1 MADKTLF
8 GRLKKLISRQ
18 GVARKVGDNRLK
30 VIDPARAQSA
40 GNLETNVLIDRYNR
54 LHSSQAGS
62 SIYDPSQGFN
72 QLRNELFKDYEAM
85 DNDSIISAALDV
97 YADESTLKNEFG
109 DVLEIKSGKKE
120 IEEILHNLFYDI
132 LNVEFNLYPWIR
144 MMCKYGDFYL
154 QLHIVEKLGVTGCNP
169 LSPYAIT
176 RQEGIDPARPE
187 AVEFI
192 YDETYGGVTAAY
204 GGKAKHNQK
213 IFENYEVAHFRLLQD
228 TNFLPYGKSM
238 IEQPRKTW
246 KQLTLMEDAMMI
258 HRIMRAPQKR
268 AFKIDIGNIPPAE
281 VDTYMQKVI
290 NKMKKV
296 PYVDKTTGEYN
307 MKFNLQNMIEDFY
320 LPVRGGNSN
329 TAIEDIGGLEWTGV
343 DDIEYL
349 RNRMMAGLR
358 VPKAFLGYDENV
370 EGKATLA
377 AEDVRFSRTIE
388 RIQRIFV
395 SELTKIAIIHL
406 YTQGYSDADL
416 VDFSLQLTNPSTIAE
431 QEKLDVFDKKVSL
444 ADAIKSN
451 KMLSEDWIY
460 ENIWKMSKDEV
471 NLEREKVVEDI
482 IQVYRQDMIQ
492 QEGKDPAKG
501 EDEIA
506 EKVKD
511 KNKATLSA
519 SGDTRKTRGGK
530 DDSDVGRPEEDVDY
544 GTQRAPRGRDPLGD
558 ETRARDIKNRD
569 RSIKV
574 SAKEV
579 LKSMNIDKKV
589 ALNEKS
595 MLDENN
601 LLSEE
606 DTKA

>member
-8 GRLKKLISRQ
+8 GRLKKILGQSAVVR
-18 GVARKVGDNRLK
+18 RVGDNKLK
-30 VIDPARAQSA
+30 VIDPARAQST
-40 GNLETNVLIDRYNR
+40 GNLETNMLIDRYNR
-54 LHSSQAGS
+54 LHSTPGGKGV
-62 SIYDPSQGFN
+62 YDPSNGFN

-85 DNDSIISAALDV
+85 DNDSIISAALDI

-109 DVLEIKSGKKE
+109 DILEIKSGKKE
-120 IEEILHNLFYDI
+120 IQQILHNLFYDV

-154 QLHIVEKLGVTGCNP
+154 QMHIVEKLGVVNVQP
-169 LSPYAIT
+169 LSPYAVT
-176 RQEGIDPARPE
+176 RQEGIDPERPDS
-187 AVEFI
+187 VEFV
-192 YDETYGGVTAAY
+192 YDETYGGVVGSY
-204 GGKAKHNQK
+204 GKTKNGNKV
-213 IFENYEVAHFRLLQD
+213 FENYEVAHFRLLQD

-281 VDTYMQKVI
+281 VDAYMNKVI

-296 PYVDKTTGEYN
+296 PYLDKNTGEYN
-307 MKFNLQNMIEDFY
+307 MKFNIQNMIEDFY

-329 TAIEDIGGLEWTGV
+329 TSIEDIGGLEWTGV
-343 DDIEYL
+343 EDVEYL

-377 AEDVRFSRTIE
+377 AEDVRFARTIE

-395 SELTKIAIIHL
+395 SELTKIAIVHL
-406 YTQGYSDADL
+406 YSQGYTDADL
-416 VDFSLQLTNPSTIAE
+416 VDFNLTLTNPSTIAE

-444 ADAIKSN
+444 ADSIKNN
-451 KMLSEDWIY
+451 KMLSEDWVY

-471 NLEREKVVEDI
+471 ELEREKVIEDI

-506 EKVKD
+506 EKIKK
-511 KNKATLSA
+511 KNRATLSS

-544 GTQRAPRGRDPLGD
+544 GTQRAPRGRDPLGN
-558 ETRARDIKNRD
+558 ETRTRDVKNRD
-569 RSIKV
+569 RSIKFA
-574 SAKEV
+574 AKEV
-579 LKSMNIDKKV
+579 VNMLKNDKKV

-606 DTKA
+606 DTKE

>member
-8 GRLKKLISRQ
+8 GRLKKILGQSAVVR
-18 GVARKVGDNRLK
+18 RVGDNKLK
-30 VIDPARAQSA
+30 VIDPARAQST
-40 GNLETNVLIDRYNR
+40 GNLETNMLIDRYNR
-54 LHSSQAGS
+54 LHSTPGGKGV
-62 SIYDPSQGFN
+62 YDPSNGFN

-85 DNDSIISAALDV
+85 DNDSIISAALDI

-109 DVLEIKSGKKE
+109 DILEIKSGKKE
-120 IEEILHNLFYDI
+120 IQQILHNLFYDV

-154 QLHIVEKLGVTGCNP
+154 QMHIVEKLGVVNVQP
-169 LSPYAIT
+169 LSPYAVT
-176 RQEGIDPARPE
+176 RQEGIDPERPDS
-187 AVEFI
+187 VEFV
-192 YDETYGGVTAAY
+192 YDETYGGVVGSY
-204 GGKAKHNQK
+204 GKTKNGNKV
-213 IFENYEVAHFRLLQD
+213 FENYEVAHFRLLQD

-281 VDTYMQKVI
+281 VDAYMQKVI

-296 PYVDKTTGEYN
+296 PYMDKNTGDYN

-329 TAIEDIGGLEWTGV
+329 TSIEDIGGLEWTGV

-358 VPKAFLGYDENV
+358 VPKAFLGYDEGV

-377 AEDVRFSRTIE
+377 AEDVRFARTIE
-388 RIQRIFV
+388 RLQRIFV
-395 SELTKIAIIHL
+395 SELTKIAIVHL
-406 YTQGYSDADL
+406 YTQGYTNEDL
-416 VDFSLQLTNPSTIAE
+416 VDFSLHLTNPSSIAE
-431 QEKLDVFDKKVSL
+431 QEKLDIWDKKVSL
-444 ADAIKSN
+444 ADSLKSN
-451 KMLSEDWIY
+451 KMISEDWIY
-460 ENIWKMSKDEV
+460 EKIWNLTKDEV
-471 NLEREKVVEDI
+471 ELERAKVVEDTI
-482 IQVYRQDMIQ
+482 NAFRHSTIES
-492 QEGKDPAKG
+492 EGTDPAK
-501 EDEIA
+501 EEEVA
-506 EKVKD
+506 EEAKR
-511 KNKATLSA
+511 KNKATLSS

-544 GTQRAPRGRDPLGD
+544 ATQRAPRGRDPLGN
-558 ETRARDIKNRD
+558 ETRTRDVKNRD
-569 RSIKV
+569 RRIKV
-574 SAKEV
+574 SAKEIA
-579 LKSMNIDKKV
+579 KTINFKTKTT
-589 ALNEKS
+589 LNEHS

-606 DTKA
+606 ETKA

>member
-8 GRLKKLISRQ
+8 GRLKKILGQSTVVR
-18 GVARKVGDNRLK
+18 RVGDNKLK

-40 GNLETNVLIDRYNR
+40 GNLETNMLVDRYNR
-54 LHSSQAGS
+54 LHSTPGGS
-62 SIYDPSQGFN
+62 SVYDPSQGFN
-72 QLRNELFKDYEAM
+72 QLRNELFKDYESM

-109 DVLEIKSGKKE
+109 DILEIKSGKKE
-120 IEEILHNLFYDI
+120 IQQVLHNLFYDV
-132 LNVEFNLYPWIR
+132 LNIEFNLYPWIR

-154 QLHIVEKLGVTGCNP
+154 HLKIVDKLGVVGVSP
-169 LSPYAIT
+169 LSPYAIA
-176 RQEGIDPARPE
+176 RQEGIDPQRPE

-192 YDETYGGVTAAY
+192 YDETFGGVTGAY
-204 GGKAKHNQK
+204 GKTKNGNK
-213 IFENYEVAHFRLLQD
+213 IYENYEIAHFRLLQD

-281 VDTYMQKVI
+281 VDAYMQKVI

-296 PYVDKTTGEYN
+296 PYMDKQSGEYN
-307 MKFNLQNMIEDFY
+307 MKFNIQNMIEDFY

-329 TAIEDIGGLEWTGV
+329 TSIEDIGGLEWTGV
-343 DDIEYL
+343 DDVEYL

-395 SELTKIAIIHL
+395 SELTKIAIVHL
-406 YTQGYSDADL
+406 YSQGYTDEEL

-444 ADAIKSN
+444 ADAIKNN

-460 ENIWKMSKDEV
+460 DNIWKMSKDEV
-471 NLEREKVVEDI
+471 ELEREKVVEDI

-492 QEGKDPAKG
+492 QNGEDPAK
-501 EDEIA
+501 EKEIS
-506 EKVKD
+506 EKIKK
-511 KNKATLSA
+511 KNRATLSA
-519 SGDTRKTRGGK
+519 SGDTKKTRGGK
-530 DDSDVGRPEEDVDY
+530 SDSDVGRPEEDVDY
-544 GTQRAPRGRDPLGD
+544 GTQRAPRGRDPLGS
-558 ETRARDIKNRD
+558 ETKTRDVKNRD
-569 RSIKV
+569 RSIKFA
-574 SAKEV
+574 AKEV
-579 LKSMNIDKKV
+579 LNMLKNDKKV
-589 ALNEKS
+589 ALNEQS

-601 LLSEE
+601 LLSDE
-606 DTKA
+606 DTKE

>member
-8 GRLKKLISRQ
+8 GRLKKILGQSAVVR
-18 GVARKVGDNRLK
+18 RVGDNKLK

-40 GNLETNVLIDRYNR
+40 GNLETNMLIDRYNR
-54 LHSSQAGS
+54 LHSTPGGS
-62 SIYDPSQGFN
+62 SVYDPSQGFN

-85 DNDSIISAALDV
+85 DNDSIISAALDI

-109 DVLEIKSGKKE
+109 DILEIKSGKKE
-120 IEEILHNLFYDI
+120 IQQILHNLFYDV

-154 QLHIVEKLGVTGCNP
+154 QLHIVEKLGVVGCNP
-169 LSPYAIT
+169 LSPYAVT
-176 RQEGIDPARPE
+176 RQEGIDPQRPE
-187 AVEFI
+187 AVEFV
-192 YDETYGGVTAAY
+192 YDETYGGVIGAY
-204 GGKAKHNQK
+204 GKSKKGNK

-281 VDTYMQKVI
+281 VDAYMQKVI

-296 PYVDKTTGEYN
+296 PYMDKNTGEYN
-307 MKFNLQNMIEDFY
+307 MKFNIQNMIEDFY

-329 TAIEDIGGLEWTGV
+329 TSIEDIGGLEWTGV
-343 DDIEYL
+343 DDVEYL

-377 AEDVRFSRTIE
+377 AEDVRFARTIE

-395 SELTKIAIIHL
+395 SELTKIGIIHL
-406 YTQGYSDADL
+406 YSQGYTDADL
-416 VDFSLQLTNPSTIAE
+416 VDFSLNLTNPSTIAE

-444 ADAIKSN
+444 ADSIKNN
-451 KMLSEDWIY
+451 KMLSEDWVY
-460 ENIWKMSKDEV
+460 ENIWKMTKEEV
-471 NLEREKVVEDI
+471 ELEREKVIEDI
-482 IQVYRQDMIQ
+482 IQIYRQDMIQ

-506 EKVKD
+506 EKIKK

-544 GTQRAPRGRDPLGD
+544 GTQRAPRGRDPLGS
-558 ETRARDIKNRD
+558 ETRSRDVKNRD

-574 SAKEV
+574 AAKEV
-579 LKSMNIDKKV
+579 VKMLKTDKKV

-606 DTKA
+606 DTKE

>member
-8 GRLKKLISRQ
+8 GRLKKILGQSAVVR
-18 GVARKVGDNRLK
+18 RVGDNKLK
-30 VIDPARAQSA
+30 VIDPARAQST
-40 GNLETNVLIDRYNR
+40 GNLETNMLIDRYNR
-54 LHSSQAGS
+54 LHSTPGGKGV
-62 SIYDPSQGFN
+62 YDPSNGFN

-85 DNDSIISAALDV
+85 DNDSIISAALDI

-109 DVLEIKSGKKE
+109 DILEIKSGKKE
-120 IEEILHNLFYDI
+120 IQQILHNLFYDV

-154 QLHIVEKLGVTGCNP
+154 QMHIVEKLGVVNVQP
-169 LSPYAIT
+169 LSPYAVT
-176 RQEGIDPARPE
+176 RQEGIDPERPDS
-187 AVEFI
+187 VEFV
-192 YDETYGGVTAAY
+192 YDETYGGVVGSY
-204 GGKAKHNQK
+204 GKTKNGNKV
-213 IFENYEVAHFRLLQD
+213 FENYEVAHFRLLQD

-281 VDTYMQKVI
+281 VDAYMQKVI

-296 PYVDKTTGEYN
+296 PYLDKNTGEYN
-307 MKFNLQNMIEDFY
+307 MKFNIQNMIEDFY

-329 TAIEDIGGLEWTGV
+329 TSIEDIGGLEWTGV
-343 DDIEYL
+343 EDVEYL

-377 AEDVRFSRTIE
+377 AEDVRFARTIE

-395 SELTKIAIIHL
+395 SELTKIAIVHL
-406 YTQGYSDADL
+406 YSQGYTDADL
-416 VDFSLQLTNPSTIAE
+416 VDFNLTLTNPSTIAE

-444 ADAIKSN
+444 ADSIKNN
-451 KMLSEDWIY
+451 KMLSEDWVY
-460 ENIWKMSKDEV
+460 ENIWKMTKEEV
-471 NLEREKVVEDI
+471 ELEREKVIEDI

-492 QEGKDPAKG
+492 QEGKDPAK
-501 EDEIA
+501 EQEIS
-506 EKVKD
+506 EKIKK
-511 KNKATLSA
+511 KNRATLSS

-544 GTQRAPRGRDPLGD
+544 GTQRAPRGRDPLGN
-558 ETRARDIKNRD
+558 ETRTRDVRNRD
-569 RSIKV
+569 RSIKLA
-574 SAKEV
+574 AKEV
-579 LKSMNIDKKV
+579 VNMLKNDKKV

-606 DTKA
+606 DTKE

>member
-8 GRLKKLISRQ
+8 GRLKKILGQSAVVR
-18 GVARKVGDNRLK
+18 RVGDNKLK

-40 GNLETNVLIDRYNR
+40 GNLETNMLVDRYNR
-54 LHSSQAGS
+54 LHSTPGGS
-62 SIYDPSQGFN
+62 GVYDPSQGFN

-85 DNDSIISAALDV
+85 DNDSIISAALDI

-109 DVLEIKSGKKE
+109 DILEIKSGKKE
-120 IEEILHNLFYDI
+120 IQQILHNLFYDV

-154 QLHIVEKLGVTGCNP
+154 QLHIVEKLGVVGCNP
-169 LSPYAIT
+169 LSPYAVA
-176 RQEGIDPARPE
+176 RQEGIDPQRPE
-187 AVEFI
+187 AVEFV
-192 YDETYGGVTAAY
+192 YDETFGGVVGSY
-204 GGKAKHNQK
+204 GRTKNGNK

-281 VDTYMQKVI
+281 VDGYMQKVI

-296 PYVDKTTGEYN
+296 PYLDKNTGEYN
-307 MKFNLQNMIEDFY
+307 MKFNIQNMIEDFY

-329 TAIEDIGGLEWTGV
+329 TSIEDIGGLEWTGV
-343 DDIEYL
+343 DDVEYL

-377 AEDVRFSRTIE
+377 AEDVRFARTIE

-395 SELTKIAIIHL
+395 SELTKIAIVHL
-406 YTQGYSDADL
+406 YSQGYTDEDL
-416 VDFSLQLTNPSTIAE
+416 VDFSLTLTNPSTIAE

-451 KMLSEDWIY
+451 KMLSEDWVY

-471 NLEREKVVEDI
+471 ELEREKVIEDI
-482 IQVYRQDMIQ
+482 VQVYRQDMIQ

-506 EKVKD
+506 EKVKN
-511 KNKATLSA
+511 KNRATLSA

-544 GTQRAPRGRDPLGD
+544 GTQRAPRGRDPLGN
-558 ETRARDIKNRD
+558 ETRTRDVKNRD
-569 RSIKV
+569 RSIKFA
-574 SAKEV
+574 AKEV
-579 LKSMNIDKKV
+579 VNMLRNDKKV

-606 DTKA
+606 DTKE

>member
-8 GRLKKLISRQ
+8 GRLKKLFAQTAVVRRI
-18 GVARKVGDNRLK
+18 GDKKLR
-30 VIDPARAQSA
+30 VVDPAAAQSS
-40 GNLETNVLIDRYNR
+40 GNLASNVLVDRYNR
-54 LHSSQAGS
+54 LHASGGGS
-62 SIYDPSQGFN
+62 SLYDPSQGFS
-72 QLRNELFKDYEAM
+72 QMRNELFKDYESM
-85 DNDSIISAALDV
+85 DSDSIISAALDV
-97 YADESTLKNEFG
+97 YADECSLKNEFG

-120 IEEILHNLFYDI
+120 IQDILHNLFYDI
-132 LNVEFNLYPWIR
+132 LNIEFNMYPWIR

-176 RQEGIDPARPE
+176 RQEGVDPARPE
-187 AVEFI
+187 AVEFLF
-192 YDETYGGVTAAY
+192 DETMGAATGAY
-204 GGKAKHNQK
+204 GRATKNNQK
-213 IFENYEVAHFRLLQD
+213 VFENYEVAHFRLLQD

-246 KQLTLMEDAMMI
+246 KQLTLLEDAMMI

-281 VDTYMQKVI
+281 VDSYMQKVI

-296 PYVDKTTGEYN
+296 PFVDEKTGDYN

-377 AEDVRFSRTIE
+377 AEDVRFARTIE
-388 RIQRIFV
+388 RLQRIFV
-395 SELTKIAIIHL
+395 SELTKIAIVHL
-406 YTQGYSDADL
+406 YTQGYNNEDL
-416 VDFSLQLTNPSTIAE
+416 VDFSLNLTNPSTIAE

-460 ENIWKMSKDEV
+460 ENIWKMSGDEV
-471 NLEREKVVEDI
+471 ETEREKVVEDV
-482 IQVYRQDMIQ
+482 IQKYRQDQIEA
-492 QEGKDPAKG
+492 EGIDPAK
-501 EDEIA
+501 A
-506 EKVKD
+506 EEVAAEAKK
-511 KNKATLSA
+511 KNKATLSS
-519 SGDTRKTRGGK
+519 SGDTRKTRSGK
-530 DDSDVGRPEEDVDY
+530 SDSDSGRPEEDVDY
-544 GTQRAPRGRDPLGD
+544 SSERAPRGRDPLGS
-558 ETRARDIKNRD
+558 ETRSRDVKNRD

-579 LKSMNIDKKV
+579 LNTMNLDTK
-589 ALNEKS
+589 LPLTEKS
-595 MLDENN
+595 LLDEDN
-601 LLSEE
+601 LLREE
-606 DTKA
+606 ETKG

>member
-8 GRLKKLISRQ
+8 GRLKKILGQSTVVR
-18 GVARKVGDNRLK
+18 RVGDNKLK

-40 GNLETNVLIDRYNR
+40 GNLETNMLVDRYNR
-54 LHSSQAGS
+54 LHSTPGGS
-62 SIYDPSQGFN
+62 SVYDPSQGFN
-72 QLRNELFKDYEAM
+72 QLRNELFKDYESM

-109 DVLEIKSGKKE
+109 DILEIKSGKKE
-120 IEEILHNLFYDI
+120 IQQVLHNLFYDV
-132 LNVEFNLYPWIR
+132 LNIEFNLYPWIR

-154 QLHIVEKLGVTGCNP
+154 HLKIVDKLGVVGASP
-169 LSPYAIT
+169 LSPYAIA
-176 RQEGIDPARPE
+176 RQEGIDPQRPE
-187 AVEFI
+187 AVEFL
-192 YDETYGGVTAAY
+192 YDETYGGVTGAY
-204 GGKAKHNQK
+204 GKTKNGNK
-213 IFENYEVAHFRLLQD
+213 IYENYEIAHFRLLQD

-281 VDTYMQKVI
+281 VDAYMQKVI

-296 PYVDKTTGEYN
+296 PYMDKQSGEYN
-307 MKFNLQNMIEDFY
+307 MKFNIQNMIEDFY

-329 TAIEDIGGLEWTGV
+329 TSIEDIGGLEWTGV
-343 DDIEYL
+343 DDVEHL

-395 SELTKIAIIHL
+395 SELTKIAIVHL
-406 YTQGYSDADL
+406 YSQGYTDEEL

-460 ENIWKMSKDEV
+460 DNIWKMSKDEV
-471 NLEREKVVEDI
+471 ELEREKVVEDI
-482 IQVYRQDMIQ
+482 IQLYRQDMIQ
-492 QEGKDPAKG
+492 QEGKDPAK
-501 EDEIA
+501 EEEIS
-506 EKVKD
+506 EKIKK

-519 SGDTRKTRGGK
+519 SGDTKKTRGGK
-530 DDSDVGRPEEDVDY
+530 SDSDVGRPEEDVDY
-544 GTQRAPRGRDPLGD
+544 GTQRAPRGRDPLGS
-558 ETRARDIKNRD
+558 ETKTRDVKNRD
-569 RSIKV
+569 RSIKFA
-574 SAKEV
+574 AKEV
-579 LKSMNIDKKV
+579 LNMLKNDKKV
-589 ALNEKS
+589 ALNEQS

-601 LLSEE
+601 LLSDE
-606 DTKA
+606 DTKE

>member
-8 GRLKKLISRQ
+8 GRLKKILGQSTVVR
-18 GVARKVGDNRLK
+18 RVGDNKLK

-40 GNLETNVLIDRYNR
+40 GNLETNMLVDRYNR
-54 LHSSQAGS
+54 LHSTPGGS
-62 SIYDPSQGFN
+62 SVYDPSQGFN
-72 QLRNELFKDYEAM
+72 QLRNELFKDYESM

-109 DVLEIKSGKKE
+109 DILEIKSGKKE
-120 IEEILHNLFYDI
+120 IQQVLHNLFYDV
-132 LNVEFNLYPWIR
+132 LNIEFNLYPWIR

-154 QLHIVEKLGVTGCNP
+154 HLKIVDKLGVVGASP
-169 LSPYAIT
+169 LSPYAIA
-176 RQEGIDPARPE
+176 RQEGIDPQRPE

-192 YDETYGGVTAAY
+192 YDETFGGVTGAY
-204 GGKAKHNQK
+204 GKTKNGNK
-213 IFENYEVAHFRLLQD
+213 IYENYEIAHFRLLQD

-281 VDTYMQKVI
+281 VDAYMQKVI

-296 PYVDKTTGEYN
+296 PYMDKQSGEYN
-307 MKFNLQNMIEDFY
+307 MKFNIQNMIEDFY

-329 TAIEDIGGLEWTGV
+329 TSIEDIGGLEWTGV
-343 DDIEYL
+343 DDVEYL

-377 AEDVRFSRTIE
+377 AEDVRFARTIE

-395 SELTKIAIIHL
+395 SELTKIAIVHL
-406 YTQGYSDADL
+406 YSQGYTDEEL

-444 ADAIKSN
+444 ADAIKNN

-460 ENIWKMSKDEV
+460 DNIWKMSKDEV
-471 NLEREKVVEDI
+471 ELEREKVVEDI

-492 QEGKDPAKG
+492 QNGEDPAK
-501 EDEIA
+501 EEEIS
-506 EKVKD
+506 EKIKK
-511 KNKATLSA
+511 KNRATLSA
-519 SGDTRKTRGGK
+519 SGDTKKTRGGK
-530 DDSDVGRPEEDVDY
+530 SDSDVGRPEEDVDY
-544 GTQRAPRGRDPLGD
+544 GTQRAPRGRDPLGS
-558 ETRARDIKNRD
+558 ETKTRDVKNRD
-569 RSIKV
+569 RSIKFA
-574 SAKEV
+574 AKEV
-579 LKSMNIDKKV
+579 LNMLKNDKKV
-589 ALNEKS
+589 ALNEQS

-601 LLSEE
+601 LLSDE
-606 DTKA
+606 DTKE

>member
-8 GRLKKLISRQ
+8 GRLKKILGQSTVVR
-18 GVARKVGDNRLK
+18 RVGDNKLK

-40 GNLETNVLIDRYNR
+40 GNLETNMLVDRYNR
-54 LHSSQAGS
+54 LHSTPGGS
-62 SIYDPSQGFN
+62 SVYDPSQGFN
-72 QLRNELFKDYEAM
+72 QLRNELFKDYESM

-109 DVLEIKSGKKE
+109 DILEIKSGKKE
-120 IEEILHNLFYDI
+120 IQQVLYNLFYDV
-132 LNVEFNLYPWIR
+132 LNIEFNLYPWIR

-154 QLHIVEKLGVTGCNP
+154 HLKIVDKLGVVGVSP
-169 LSPYAIT
+169 LSPYAIA
-176 RQEGIDPARPE
+176 RQEGIDPQRPE

-192 YDETYGGVTAAY
+192 YDETFGGVTGAY
-204 GGKAKHNQK
+204 GKTKNGNK
-213 IFENYEVAHFRLLQD
+213 IYENYEIAHFRLLQD

-281 VDTYMQKVI
+281 VDAYMQKVI

-296 PYVDKTTGEYN
+296 PYMDKQSGEYN
-307 MKFNLQNMIEDFY
+307 MKFNIQNMIEDFY

-329 TAIEDIGGLEWTGV
+329 TSIEDIGGLEWTGV
-343 DDIEYL
+343 DDVEYL

-395 SELTKIAIIHL
+395 SELTKIAIVHL
-406 YTQGYSDADL
+406 YSQGYTDEEL

-444 ADAIKSN
+444 ADAIKNN

-460 ENIWKMSKDEV
+460 DNIWKMSKDEV
-471 NLEREKVVEDI
+471 ELEREKVVEDI

-492 QEGKDPAKG
+492 QNGEDPAK
-501 EDEIA
+501 EKEIS
-506 EKVKD
+506 EKIKK
-511 KNKATLSA
+511 KNRATLSA
-519 SGDTRKTRGGK
+519 SGDTKKTRGGK
-530 DDSDVGRPEEDVDY
+530 SDSDVGRPEEDVDY
-544 GTQRAPRGRDPLGD
+544 GTQRAPRGRDPLGS
-558 ETRARDIKNRD
+558 ETKTRDVKNRD
-569 RSIKV
+569 RSIKFA
-574 SAKEV
+574 AKEV
-579 LKSMNIDKKV
+579 LNMLKNDKKV
-589 ALNEKS
+589 ALNEQS

-601 LLSEE
+601 LLSDE
-606 DTKA
+606 DTKE

>member
-8 GRLKKLISRQ
+8 GRLKKILGQSTVVR
-18 GVARKVGDNRLK
+18 RVGDNKLK

-40 GNLETNVLIDRYNR
+40 GNLETNMLVDRYNR
-54 LHSSQAGS
+54 LHSTPGGS
-62 SIYDPSQGFN
+62 SVYDPSQGFN
-72 QLRNELFKDYEAM
+72 QLRNELFKDYESM

-109 DVLEIKSGKKE
+109 DILEIKSGKKE
-120 IEEILHNLFYDI
+120 IQQVLHNLFYDV
-132 LNVEFNLYPWIR
+132 LNIEFNLYPWIR

-154 QLHIVEKLGVTGCNP
+154 HLKIVDKLGVVGVSP
-169 LSPYAIT
+169 LSPYAIA
-176 RQEGIDPARPE
+176 RQEGIDPQRPE

-192 YDETYGGVTAAY
+192 YDETFGGVTGAY
-204 GGKAKHNQK
+204 GKTKNGNK
-213 IFENYEVAHFRLLQD
+213 IYENYEIAHFRLLQD

-281 VDTYMQKVI
+281 VDAYMQKVI

-296 PYVDKTTGEYN
+296 PYMDKQSGEYN
-307 MKFNLQNMIEDFY
+307 MKFNIQNMIEDFY

-329 TAIEDIGGLEWTGV
+329 TSIEDIGGLEWTGV
-343 DDIEYL
+343 DDVEYL

-395 SELTKIAIIHL
+395 SELTKIAIVHL
-406 YTQGYSDADL
+406 YSQGYTDEEL

-444 ADAIKSN
+444 ADAIKNN

-460 ENIWKMSKDEV
+460 DNIWKMSKDEV
-471 NLEREKVVEDI
+471 ELEREKVVEDI

-492 QEGKDPAKG
+492 QNGEDPAK
-501 EDEIA
+501 EKEIS
-506 EKVKD
+506 EIIKK
-511 KNKATLSA
+511 KNRATLSA
-519 SGDTRKTRGGK
+519 SGDTKKTRGGK
-530 DDSDVGRPEEDVDY
+530 SDSDVGRPEEDVDY
-544 GTQRAPRGRDPLGD
+544 GTQRAPRGRDPLGS
-558 ETRARDIKNRD
+558 ETKTRDVKNRD
-569 RSIKV
+569 RSIKFA
-574 SAKEV
+574 AKEV
-579 LKSMNIDKKV
+579 LNMLKNDKKV
-589 ALNEKS
+589 ALNEQS

-601 LLSEE
+601 LLSDE
-606 DTKA
+606 DTKE

>member
-8 GRLKKLISRQ
+8 GRLKKLIGSQ
-18 GVARKVGDNRLK
+18 AVVRKVGDKKLK
-30 VIDPARAQSA
+30 VIDPARAQSI

-54 LHSSQAGS
+54 LHSTPGGS
-62 SIYDPSQGFN
+62 SVYDPSQGFN

-85 DNDSIISAALDV
+85 DNDSIISAALDI
-97 YADESTLKNEFG
+97 YADESSLKNEFG

-132 LNVEFNLYPWIR
+132 LNIEFNLYPWIR
-144 MMCKYGDFYL
+144 MMAKYGDFYL

-176 RQEGIDPARPE
+176 RQEGVDPARPE
-187 AVEFI
+187 HVEFLF
-192 YDETYGGVTAAY
+192 DETFGGVTGAY
-204 GGKAKHNQK
+204 GRTTKHNQK
-213 IFENYEVAHFRLLQD
+213 VFENYEVAHFRLLQD

-296 PYVDKTTGEYN
+296 PFMDKNTGDYN

-388 RIQRIFV
+388 RLQRIFV
-395 SELTKIAIIHL
+395 SELTKIAIVHL
-406 YTQGYSDADL
+406 YTQGYNNEDL
-416 VDFSLQLTNPSTIAE
+416 VDFSLTLTNPSTIAE

-460 ENIWKMSKDEV
+460 ENIWKMSGDDIS
-471 NLEREKVVEDI
+471 LEREKVVEDI
-482 IQVYRQDMIQ
+482 IQKYRQDMIE
-492 QEGKDPAKG
+492 QEGKDPAK
-501 EDEIA
+501 EEEIA
-506 EKVKD
+506 EKQKD

-530 DDSDVGRPEEDVDY
+530 SDNDVGRPEEDVDY
-544 GTQRAPRGRDPLGD
+544 GTQRAGRGRDPLGN

-574 SAKEV
+574 NASEV
-579 LKSMNIDKKV
+579 LKTIQFGKKIN
-589 ALNEKS
+589 LNEKS
-595 MLDENN
+595 MLDEDN
-601 LLSEE
+601 LLQED

>member
-8 GRLKKLISRQ
+8 GRLKKILGQSTVVR
-18 GVARKVGDNRLK
+18 RVGDNKLK
-30 VIDPARAQSA
+30 VIDPARAQSS
-40 GNLETNVLIDRYNR
+40 GNLETNMLVDRYNR
-54 LHSSQAGS
+54 LHSTPGGS
-62 SIYDPSQGFN
+62 SVYDPSQGFN
-72 QLRNELFKDYEAM
+72 QLRNELFKDYESM

-109 DVLEIKSGKKE
+109 DILEIKSGKKE
-120 IEEILHNLFYDI
+120 IQQVLHNLFYDV
-132 LNVEFNLYPWIR
+132 LNIEFNLYPWIR

-154 QLHIVEKLGVTGCNP
+154 HLKIVDKLGVVGASP
-169 LSPYAIT
+169 LSPYAIA
-176 RQEGIDPARPE
+176 RQEGIDPQRPE

-192 YDETYGGVTAAY
+192 YDETFGGVTGAY
-204 GGKAKHNQK
+204 GKTKNGNK
-213 IFENYEVAHFRLLQD
+213 IYENYEIAHFRLLQD

-281 VDTYMQKVI
+281 VDAYMQKVI

-296 PYVDKTTGEYN
+296 PYMDKQSGEYN
-307 MKFNLQNMIEDFY
+307 MKFNIQNMIEDFY

-329 TAIEDIGGLEWTGV
+329 TSIEDIGGLEWTGV
-343 DDIEYL
+343 DDVEYL

-377 AEDVRFSRTIE
+377 AEDVRFARTIE

-395 SELTKIAIIHL
+395 SELTKIAIVHL
-406 YTQGYSDADL
+406 YSQGYTDEEL

-460 ENIWKMSKDEV
+460 DNIWKMSKDEV
-471 NLEREKVVEDI
+471 ELEREKVVEDI

-492 QEGKDPAKG
+492 QNGEDPAK
-501 EDEIA
+501 EEEIS
-506 EKVKD
+506 EKIKK
-511 KNKATLSA
+511 KNRATLSA
-519 SGDTRKTRGGK
+519 SGDTKKTRGGK
-530 DDSDVGRPEEDVDY
+530 SDSDVGRPEEDVDY
-544 GTQRAPRGRDPLGD
+544 GTQRAPRGRDPLGS
-558 ETRARDIKNRD
+558 ETKTRDVKHRD
-569 RSIKV
+569 RSIKFA
-574 SAKEV
+574 AKEV
-579 LKSMNIDKKV
+579 INMLKNDKKV
-589 ALNEKS
+589 ALTEQS

-601 LLSEE
+601 LLSDE
-606 DTKA
+606 DTKE

>member
-8 GRLKKLISRQ
+8 GRLKKILGQSAVVR
-18 GVARKVGDNRLK
+18 RVGDNKLK

-40 GNLETNVLIDRYNR
+40 GNLETNMLIDRYNR
-54 LHSSQAGS
+54 LHSTPGGS
-62 SIYDPSQGFN
+62 SVYDPSQGFN

-85 DNDSIISAALDV
+85 DNDSIISAALDI

-109 DVLEIKSGKKE
+109 DILEIKSGKKE
-120 IEEILHNLFYDI
+120 IQQILHNLFYDV

-154 QLHIVEKLGVTGCNP
+154 QLHIVEKLGVVGCNP
-169 LSPYAIT
+169 LSPYAVT
-176 RQEGIDPARPE
+176 RQEGIDPQRPE
-187 AVEFI
+187 AVEFV
-192 YDETYGGVTAAY
+192 YDETYGGVVGAY
-204 GGKAKHNQK
+204 GKSKKGNK

-281 VDTYMQKVI
+281 VDAYMQKVI

-296 PYVDKTTGEYN
+296 PYMDKNTGEYN
-307 MKFNLQNMIEDFY
+307 MKFNIQNMIEDFY

-329 TAIEDIGGLEWTGV
+329 TSIEDIGGLEWTGV
-343 DDIEYL
+343 DDVEYL

-377 AEDVRFSRTIE
+377 AEDVRFARTIE

-395 SELTKIAIIHL
+395 SELTKIGIIHL
-406 YTQGYSDADL
+406 YSQGYTDADL
-416 VDFSLQLTNPSTIAE
+416 VDFSLNLTNPSTIAE

-444 ADAIKSN
+444 ADSIKSN

-460 ENIWKMSKDEV
+460 ENIWKMTKEEV
-471 NLEREKVVEDI
+471 ELEREKVVEDI
-482 IQVYRQDMIQ
+482 IQIYRQDMIQ

-506 EKVKD
+506 EKIKK

-544 GTQRAPRGRDPLGD
+544 GTQRAPRGRDPLGS
-558 ETRARDIKNRD
+558 ETRSRDVKNRD

-574 SAKEV
+574 AAKEV
-579 LKSMNIDKKV
+579 VKMLKTDKKV

-606 DTKA
+606 DTKE

>member
-8 GRLKKLISRQ
+8 GRLKKILGQSAVVR
-18 GVARKVGDNRLK
+18 RVGDNKLK

-40 GNLETNVLIDRYNR
+40 GNLETNMLIDRYNR
-54 LHSSQAGS
+54 LHSTPGGKGV
-62 SIYDPSQGFN
+62 YDPSQGFN

-85 DNDSIISAALDV
+85 DNDSIISAALDI

-109 DVLEIKSGKKE
+109 DILEIKSGKKE
-120 IEEILHNLFYDI
+120 IQQILHNLFYDV

-154 QLHIVEKLGVTGCNP
+154 QLHIVEKLGVVGCNP
-169 LSPYAIT
+169 LSPYAVS
-176 RQEGIDPARPE
+176 RQEGIDPERPE
-187 AVEFI
+187 AVEFQ
-192 YDETYGGVTAAY
+192 YDETYGGVVGAY
-204 GGKAKHNQK
+204 GKSKNGNK

-238 IEQPRKTW
+238 IEMPRKTW

-281 VDTYMQKVI
+281 VDAYMQKVI

-296 PYVDKTTGEYN
+296 PYMDKNTGDYN
-307 MKFNLQNMIEDFY
+307 MKFNIQNMIEDFY

-329 TAIEDIGGLEWTGV
+329 TSIEDIGGLEWTGV
-343 DDIEYL
+343 DDVEYL

-377 AEDVRFSRTIE
+377 AEDVRFARTIE

-395 SELTKIAIIHL
+395 SELTKIAIVHL
-406 YTQGYSDADL
+406 YSQGYTDEDL
-416 VDFSLQLTNPSTIAE
+416 VDFSLTLTNPSTIAE

-444 ADAIKSN
+444 ADSIKNN
-451 KMLSEDWIY
+451 KMLSEDWVY

-471 NLEREKVVEDI
+471 ELEREKVIEDI

-492 QEGKDPAKG
+492 QEGKDPAKA

-506 EKVKD
+506 EKIKK
-511 KNKATLSA
+511 KNRATLSS

-544 GTQRAPRGRDPLGD
+544 GTQRAPRGRDPLGN
-558 ETRARDIKNRD
+558 ETRVRDVKNRD
-569 RSIKV
+569 RSIKFA
-574 SAKEV
+574 AKEV
-579 LKSMNIDKKV
+579 VNMLKNDKKV

-606 DTKA
+606 DTKE

>member
-1 MADKTLF
+1 
-8 GRLKKLISRQ
+8 
-18 GVARKVGDNRLK
+18 
-30 VIDPARAQSA
+30 
-40 GNLETNVLIDRYNR
+40 
-54 LHSSQAGS
+54 
-62 SIYDPSQGFN
+62 
-72 QLRNELFKDYEAM
+72 
-85 DNDSIISAALDV
+85 
-97 YADESTLKNEFG
+97 
-109 DVLEIKSGKKE
+109 
-120 IEEILHNLFYDI
+120 
-132 LNVEFNLYPWIR
+132 

-154 QLHIVEKLGVTGCNP
+154 QMHIVEKLGVVNVQP
-169 LSPYAIT
+169 LSPYAVT
-176 RQEGIDPARPE
+176 RQEGIDPERPDS
-187 AVEFI
+187 VEFV
-192 YDETYGGVTAAY
+192 YDETYGGVVGSY
-204 GGKAKHNQK
+204 GKTKNGNKV
-213 IFENYEVAHFRLLQD
+213 FENYEVAHFRLLQD

-281 VDTYMQKVI
+281 VDAYMQKVI

-296 PYVDKTTGEYN
+296 PYLDKNTGEYN
-307 MKFNLQNMIEDFY
+307 MKFNIQNMIEDFY

-329 TAIEDIGGLEWTGV
+329 TSIEDIGGLEWTGV
-343 DDIEYL
+343 DDVEYL

-377 AEDVRFSRTIE
+377 AEDVRFARTIE

-395 SELTKIAIIHL
+395 SELTKIAIVHL
-406 YTQGYSDADL
+406 YSQGYTDADL
-416 VDFSLQLTNPSTIAE
+416 VDFSLNLTNPSTIAE

-444 ADAIKSN
+444 ADSIKQN

-471 NLEREKVVEDI
+471 ELEREKVVEDI

-492 QEGKDPAKG
+492 QEGKDPAKA

-506 EKVKD
+506 EKIKK
-511 KNKATLSA
+511 KNRATLSS
-519 SGDTRKTRGGK
+519 SGDTRKTRSGK

-544 GTQRAPRGRDPLGD
+544 GTQRAPRGRDPLGN
-558 ETRARDIKNRD
+558 ETRTRDVKNRD
-569 RSIKV
+569 RSIKFA
-574 SAKEV
+574 AKEV
-579 LKSMNIDKKV
+579 VDMLKNDKKV

-606 DTKA
+606 DTKE

>member
-8 GRLKKLISRQ
+8 GRLKKILGQSAVVR
-18 GVARKVGDNRLK
+18 RVGDNKLK
-30 VIDPARAQSA
+30 VIDPARAQST
-40 GNLETNVLIDRYNR
+40 GNLETNMLIDRYNR
-54 LHSSQAGS
+54 LHSTPGGKGV
-62 SIYDPSQGFN
+62 YDPSNGFN

-85 DNDSIISAALDV
+85 DNDSIISAALDI

-109 DVLEIKSGKKE
+109 DILEIKSGKKE
-120 IEEILHNLFYDI
+120 IQQILHNLFYDV

-154 QLHIVEKLGVTGCNP
+154 QMHIVEKLGVVNVQP
-169 LSPYAIT
+169 LSPYAVT
-176 RQEGIDPARPE
+176 RQEGIDPERPDS
-187 AVEFI
+187 VEFV
-192 YDETYGGVTAAY
+192 YDETYGGVVGSY
-204 GGKAKHNQK
+204 GKTKNGNKV
-213 IFENYEVAHFRLLQD
+213 FENYEVAHFRLLQD

-281 VDTYMQKVI
+281 VDAYMQKVI

-296 PYVDKTTGEYN
+296 PYLDKNTGEYN
-307 MKFNLQNMIEDFY
+307 MKFNIQNMIEDFY

-329 TAIEDIGGLEWTGV
+329 TSIEDIGGLEWTGV
-343 DDIEYL
+343 EDVEYL

-377 AEDVRFSRTIE
+377 AEDVRFARTIE

-395 SELTKIAIIHL
+395 SELTKIAIVHL
-406 YTQGYSDADL
+406 YSQGYTDADL
-416 VDFSLQLTNPSTIAE
+416 VDFNLTLTNPSTIAE

-444 ADAIKSN
+444 ADSIKNN
-451 KMLSEDWIY
+451 KMLSEDWVY
-460 ENIWKMSKDEV
+460 ENIWKMTKEEV
-471 NLEREKVVEDI
+471 ELEREKVIEDI

-492 QEGKDPAKG
+492 QEGKDPAK
-501 EDEIA
+501 EQEIS
-506 EKVKD
+506 EKIKK
-511 KNKATLSA
+511 KNRATLSS

-544 GTQRAPRGRDPLGD
+544 GTQRAPRGRDPLGN
-558 ETRARDIKNRD
+558 ETRTRDVKNRD
-569 RSIKV
+569 RSIKLA
-574 SAKEV
+574 AKEV
-579 LKSMNIDKKV
+579 VNMLKNDKKV

-606 DTKA
+606 DTKE

>member
-8 GRLKKLISRQ
+8 GRLKRLIGSQ
-18 GVARKVGDNRLK
+18 AVVRKVGDKKLK
-30 VIDPARAQSA
+30 VIDPARAQSV
-40 GNLETNVLIDRYNR
+40 GNLETNVLVDRYNR
-54 LHSSQAGS
+54 LHSTPGGS
-62 SIYDPSQGFN
+62 STYDPSQGFS

-85 DNDSIISAALDV
+85 DNDSIISAALDI
-97 YADESTLKNEFG
+97 YADECSLKNEFG

-132 LNVEFNLYPWIR
+132 LNIEFNLYPWIR
-144 MMCKYGDFYL
+144 MMAKYGDFYL

-176 RQEGIDPARPE
+176 RQEGTDPERPDS
-187 AVEFI
+187 VEFL
-192 YDETYGGVTAAY
+192 YDETFGGVTGAY
-204 GGKAKHNQK
+204 GRQTKHNQK
-213 IFENYEVAHFRLLQD
+213 VFENYEVAHFRLLQD

-296 PYVDKTTGEYN
+296 PFMDQNTGEYN

-388 RIQRIFV
+388 RLQRIFV
-395 SELTKIAIIHL
+395 SELTKIAIVHL
-406 YTQGYSDADL
+406 YTQGYNNEDL
-416 VDFSLQLTNPSTIAE
+416 VDFSLALTNPSTIAE

-444 ADAIKSN
+444 ADALKQN

-460 ENIWKMSKDEV
+460 EHIWKMSGDEIA
-471 NLEREKVVEDI
+471 LEREKVVEDT
-482 IQVYRQDMIQ
+482 IQ
-492 QEGKDPAKG
+492 QYRSSQIEAEGKDPAK
-501 EDEIA
+501 EVA
-506 EKVKD
+506 ENAKK
-511 KNKATLSA
+511 KNKSTLSS
-519 SGDTRKTRGGK
+519 SGDTRKTRDGK
-530 DDSDVGRPEEDVDY
+530 LDSDVGRPEEDVDY
-544 GTQRAPRGRDPLGD
+544 GTQRAPRGRDPLGN
-558 ETRARDIKNRD
+558 ETRTRDVKNRD

-579 LKSMNIDKKV
+579 LNTMNLHKKV
-589 ALNEKS
+589 NLNEKS
-595 MLDENN
+595 MLDEDN
-601 LLSEE
+601 LLREE

>member
-1 MADKTLF
+1 
-8 GRLKKLISRQ
+8 
-18 GVARKVGDNRLK
+18 
-30 VIDPARAQSA
+30 
-40 GNLETNVLIDRYNR
+40 
-54 LHSSQAGS
+54 
-62 SIYDPSQGFN
+62 
-72 QLRNELFKDYEAM
+72 
-85 DNDSIISAALDV
+85 
-97 YADESTLKNEFG
+97 
-109 DVLEIKSGKKE
+109 
-120 IEEILHNLFYDI
+120 
-132 LNVEFNLYPWIR
+132 
-144 MMCKYGDFYL
+144 
-154 QLHIVEKLGVTGCNP
+154 
-169 LSPYAIT
+169 
-176 RQEGIDPARPE
+176 
-187 AVEFI
+187 
-192 YDETYGGVTAAY
+192 
-204 GGKAKHNQK
+204 
-213 IFENYEVAHFRLLQD
+213 
-228 TNFLPYGKSM
+228 
-238 IEQPRKTW
+238 
-246 KQLTLMEDAMMI
+246 MI

-281 VDTYMQKVI
+281 VDAYMQKVI

-296 PYVDKTTGEYN
+296 PYMDKNTGEYN
-307 MKFNLQNMIEDFY
+307 MKFNIQNMIEDFY

-329 TAIEDIGGLEWTGV
+329 TSIEDIGGLEWTGV
-343 DDIEYL
+343 DDVEYL

-377 AEDVRFSRTIE
+377 AEDVRFARTIE

-395 SELTKIAIIHL
+395 SELTKIGIIHL
-406 YTQGYSDADL
+406 YSQGYTDADL
-416 VDFSLQLTNPSTIAE
+416 VDFSLNLTNPSTIAE

-444 ADAIKSN
+444 ADSIKSN

-460 ENIWKMSKDEV
+460 ENIWKMTKEEV
-471 NLEREKVVEDI
+471 ELEREKVVEDI
-482 IQVYRQDMIQ
+482 IQIYRQDMIQ

-506 EKVKD
+506 EKIKK

-544 GTQRAPRGRDPLGD
+544 GTQRAPRGRDPLGS
-558 ETRARDIKNRD
+558 ETRSRDVKNRD

-574 SAKEV
+574 AAKEV
-579 LKSMNIDKKV
+579 VKMLKTDKKV

-606 DTKA
+606 DTKE

>member
-8 GRLKKLISRQ
+8 GRLKKILGQSTVVR
-18 GVARKVGDNRLK
+18 RVGDNKLK

-40 GNLETNVLIDRYNR
+40 GNLETNMLVDRYNR
-54 LHSSQAGS
+54 LHSTPGGS
-62 SIYDPSQGFN
+62 SVYDPSQGFN
-72 QLRNELFKDYEAM
+72 QLRNELFKDYESM

-109 DVLEIKSGKKE
+109 DILEIKSGKKE
-120 IEEILHNLFYDI
+120 IQQVLHNLFYDV
-132 LNVEFNLYPWIR
+132 LNIEFNLYPWIR

-154 QLHIVEKLGVTGCNP
+154 HLKIVDKLGVVGASP
-169 LSPYAIT
+169 LSPYAIA
-176 RQEGIDPARPE
+176 RQEGIDPQRPE

-192 YDETYGGVTAAY
+192 YDETFGGVTGAY
-204 GGKAKHNQK
+204 GKTKNGNK
-213 IFENYEVAHFRLLQD
+213 IYENYEIAHFRLLQD

-281 VDTYMQKVI
+281 VDAYMQKVI

-296 PYVDKTTGEYN
+296 PYMDKQSGEYN
-307 MKFNLQNMIEDFY
+307 MKFNIQNMIEDFY

-329 TAIEDIGGLEWTGV
+329 TSIEDIGGLEWTGV
-343 DDIEYL
+343 DDVEYL

-358 VPKAFLGYDENV
+358 VPKALLGYDENV

-395 SELTKIAIIHL
+395 SELTKIAIVHL
-406 YTQGYSDADL
+406 YSQGYTDEEL

-460 ENIWKMSKDEV
+460 DNIWKMSKDEV
-471 NLEREKVVEDI
+471 ELEREKVVEDI

-492 QEGKDPAKG
+492 QEGKDPAK
-501 EDEIA
+501 EEEIS
-506 EKVKD
+506 EKIKK
-511 KNKATLSA
+511 KNRATLSA
-519 SGDTRKTRGGK
+519 SGDTKKTRGGK
-530 DDSDVGRPEEDVDY
+530 SDSDVGRPEEDVDY
-544 GTQRAPRGRDPLGD
+544 GTQRAPRGRDPLGS
-558 ETRARDIKNRD
+558 ETKTRDVKNRD
-569 RSIKV
+569 RSIKFA
-574 SAKEV
+574 AKEV
-579 LKSMNIDKKV
+579 LNMLKNDKKV
-589 ALNEKS
+589 ALNEQS

-601 LLSEE
+601 LLSDE
-606 DTKA
+606 DTKE

>member
-8 GRLKKLISRQ
+8 GRLKKILGQSTVVR
-18 GVARKVGDNRLK
+18 RVGDNKLK
-30 VIDPARAQSA
+30 VIDPARAQSS
-40 GNLETNVLIDRYNR
+40 GNLETNMLVDRYNR
-54 LHSSQAGS
+54 LHSTPGGS
-62 SIYDPSQGFN
+62 SVYDPSQGFN
-72 QLRNELFKDYEAM
+72 QLRNELFKDYESM

-109 DVLEIKSGKKE
+109 DILEIKSGKKE
-120 IEEILHNLFYDI
+120 IQQVLHNLFYDV
-132 LNVEFNLYPWIR
+132 LNIEFNLYPWIR

-154 QLHIVEKLGVTGCNP
+154 HLKIVDKLGVVGASP
-169 LSPYAIT
+169 LSPYAIA
-176 RQEGIDPARPE
+176 RQEGIDPQRPE

-192 YDETYGGVTAAY
+192 YDETFGGVTGAY
-204 GGKAKHNQK
+204 GKTKNGNK
-213 IFENYEVAHFRLLQD
+213 IYENYEIAHFRLLQD

-281 VDTYMQKVI
+281 VDAYMQKVI

-296 PYVDKTTGEYN
+296 PYMDKQSGEYN
-307 MKFNLQNMIEDFY
+307 MKFNIQNMIEDFY

-329 TAIEDIGGLEWTGV
+329 TSIEDIGGLEWTGV
-343 DDIEYL
+343 DDVEYL

-377 AEDVRFSRTIE
+377 AEDVRFARTIE

-395 SELTKIAIIHL
+395 SELTKIAIVHL
-406 YTQGYSDADL
+406 YSQGYTDEEL

-460 ENIWKMSKDEV
+460 DNIWKMSKDEV
-471 NLEREKVVEDI
+471 ELEREKVVEDI

-492 QEGKDPAKG
+492 QNGEDPAK
-501 EDEIA
+501 EEEIS
-506 EKVKD
+506 EKIKK
-511 KNKATLSA
+511 KNRATLSA
-519 SGDTRKTRGGK
+519 SGDTKKTRGGK
-530 DDSDVGRPEEDVDY
+530 SDSDVGRPEEDVDY
-544 GTQRAPRGRDPLGD
+544 GTQRAPRGRDRLGS
-558 ETRARDIKNRD
+558 ETKTRDVKHRD
-569 RSIKV
+569 RSIKFA
-574 SAKEV
+574 AKEV
-579 LKSMNIDKKV
+579 INMLKNDKKV
-589 ALNEKS
+589 ALNEQS

-601 LLSEE
+601 LLSDE
-606 DTKA
+606 DTKE

>member
-8 GRLKKLISRQ
+8 GRLKKILGQSAVVR
-18 GVARKVGDNRLK
+18 RVGDNKLK
-30 VIDPARAQSA
+30 VIDPARAQST
-40 GNLETNVLIDRYNR
+40 GNLETNMLIDRYNR
-54 LHSSQAGS
+54 LHSTPGGKGV
-62 SIYDPSQGFN
+62 YDPSNGFN

-85 DNDSIISAALDV
+85 DNDSIISAALDI

-109 DVLEIKSGKKE
+109 DILEIKSGKKE
-120 IEEILHNLFYDI
+120 IQQILHNLFYDV

-154 QLHIVEKLGVTGCNP
+154 QMHIVEKLGVVNVQP
-169 LSPYAIT
+169 LSPYAVT
-176 RQEGIDPARPE
+176 RQEGIDPERPDS
-187 AVEFI
+187 VEFV
-192 YDETYGGVTAAY
+192 YDETYGGVVGSY
-204 GGKAKHNQK
+204 GKTKNGNKV
-213 IFENYEVAHFRLLQD
+213 FENYEVAHFRLLQD

-296 PYVDKTTGEYN
+296 PYVDKNTGEYN

>member
-8 GRLKKLISRQ
+8 GRLKKLIGSQ
-18 GVARKVGDNRLK
+18 AVVRKVGDKKLK
-30 VIDPARAQSA
+30 VIDPARAQSS
-40 GNLETNVLIDRYNR
+40 GNLESNVLIDRYNR
-54 LHSSQAGS
+54 LHSTPGGS
-62 SIYDPSQGFN
+62 SVYDPSQGFN
-72 QLRNELFKDYEAM
+72 QLRQELFKDYEAM
-85 DNDSIISAALDV
+85 DNDSIISAALDI
-97 YADESTLKNEFG
+97 YADECSLKNEFG
-109 DVLEIKSGKKE
+109 DVLSIKSGKKE
-120 IEEILHNLFYDI
+120 IEDILHNLFYDI
-132 LNVEFNLYPWIR
+132 LNIEFNLYPWIR
-144 MMCKYGDFYL
+144 MMAKYGDFYL

-176 RQEGIDPARPE
+176 RQEGVDPARPE
-187 AVEFI
+187 SVEFL
-192 YDETYGGVTAAY
+192 YDDTFGGVTGAY
-204 GGKAKHNQK
+204 GRATKQNQK
-213 IFENYEVAHFRLLQD
+213 VFENYEVAHFRLLQD

-296 PYVDKTTGEYN
+296 PFMDKNTGDYN

-377 AEDVRFSRTIE
+377 AEDVRFARTIE
-388 RIQRIFV
+388 RLQRIFV
-395 SELTKIAIIHL
+395 SELTKIAIVHL
-406 YTQGYSDADL
+406 YTQGYNNEDL
-416 VDFSLQLTNPSTIAE
+416 VDFSLTLTNPSTIAE
-431 QEKLDVFDKKVSL
+431 QEKLDVFDKKVAL
-444 ADAIKSN
+444 ADSIKSN

-460 ENIWKMSKDEV
+460 EHIWKMSGDEV
-471 NLEREKVVEDI
+471 ELEREKVVEDT
-482 IQVYRQDMIQ
+482 IQKYRQDMIE
-492 QEGKDPAKG
+492 QEGKDPAK
-501 EDEIA
+501 EDEIS
-506 EKVKD
+506 EKIKA

-519 SGDTRKTRGGK
+519 SGDTRKTRAGK
-530 DDSDVGRPEEDVDY
+530 SDSDVGRPEEDVDY
-544 GTQRAPRGRDPLGD
+544 GTQRAPRGRDPLGS
-558 ETRARDIKNRD
+558 ETRSRDVKNRD

-579 LKSMNIDKKV
+579 LNTMNLGKKIN
-589 ALNEKS
+589 LNEKS
-595 MLDENN
+595 MLDEDN
-601 LLSEE
+601 LLHED